1 MTVVPKNLK
10 TELYMKTYLVT
21 GAAGFIGSNFV
32 KYLLYR
38 KYKDEDIKVIV
49 LDALTYAGNYG
60 TIKDDV
66 DGKRCVFVHGDIRDR
81 ELADSLF
88 ADNDIDYVVNFAA
101 ESHVDRSIENPQL
114 FLETN
119 ILGTQ
124 NLLDAARRA
133 WVTGKDATGYPT
145 WKEGKRFHQVS
156 TDEVYGSLGADGYFT
171 EETPLCPHSPYSAS
185 KTSADLIVKAYHDTY
200 HMPVT
205 ITRCSNNY
213 GPYHFPE
220 KLIPLIINNILEGK
234 PLPVYGKGDN
244 VRDWLYVEDHCKAID
259 LVVREGRDGEVYNVG
274 GHNEMKNI
282 DIVKLTIKT
291 IHDMMAE
298 DKGLR
303 KILKKQVIDANGDID
318 ISWINDNLI
327 TFVTDRLG
335 HDQRYAIDPT
345 KIKNELGWLPET
357 MFADGIVKTIRW
369 NLEHQDW
376 VNEVTSGEYTKYYE
390 QMYGN
395 R

>member
-1 MTVVPKNLK
+1 
-10 TELYMKTYLVT
+10 MKTYLVT
-21 GAAGFIGSNFV
+21 GAAGFIGANFI
-32 KYLLYR
+32 KYLLHR
-38 KYKDEDIKVIV
+38 KYKNEDIKVIV
-49 LDALTYAGNYG
+49 LDLLTYAGNLG
-60 TIKDDV
+60 TIKDDI
-66 DGKRCVFVHGDIRDR
+66 DNERCFFVRGDIRDR
-81 ELADSLF
+81 ELADRLF
-88 ADNDIDYVVNFAA
+88 AENDIDYVVNFAA
-101 ESHVDRSIENPQL
+101 ESHVDRSIEDPQL
-114 FLETN
+114 FLSVN

-124 NLLDAARRA
+124 NLLDAARKA
-133 WVTGKDATGYPT
+133 WVTGKDDAGYPV
-145 WKEGKRFHQVS
+145 WKAGKRFHQVA
-156 TDEVYGSLGADGYFT
+156 TDEVYGSLGAEGLFT
-171 EETPLCPHSPYSAS
+171 EDTPLCPHSPYSAS
-185 KTSADLIVKAYHDTY
+185 KTSADLFVMAYHDTY

-234 PLPVYGKGDN
+234 KLPVYGKGEN

-259 LVVREGRDGEVYNVG
+259 LVVREGRDGQVYNVG

-291 IHDMMAE
+291 IHDMME
-298 DKGLR
+298 NEPELR
-303 KILKKQVIDANGDID
+303 KVLRKQELDENGDIRID
-318 ISWINDNLI
+318 WINDGLI
-327 TFVTDRLG
+327 TFVADRLG

-345 KIKNELGWLPET
+345 KIKNELGWYPET
-357 MFADGIVKTIRW
+357 KFADGIVKTIRW

-376 VNEVTSGEYTKYYE
+376 IKEVTSGEYQKYYE